1 MEVGFAW
8 RSSSAASCGKSQ
20 QPKGWLTRS
29 VFCVREDDCL
39 EIGPSFFISSNLQIG
54 TEPKLSLCKRSITI
68 TTLLLL
74 LPFGLVACGGPDQEH
89 PSDGANGDSAE
100 GLATTLAIVSNEP
113 AEGTMGFPLNGPIS
127 ATFSEAIDV
136 TTLTAS
142 TFTLTVG
149 TPGVPVEGI
158 VTFQV
163 ADSTAVF
170 MPAANL
176 AGETTFTATITTGV
190 KSVSGAVLPAPHSW
204 TFTTG
209 TTVLGVPVN
218 LRTAGN
224 YAVFSKQSISGTGA
238 MVTGD
243 LGISPS
249 RASLITGFALSTPA
263 TEFTTSA
270 QVIGKVYARDYLPPT
285 PATLVTAVSD
295 LQQAITEATTRTPT
309 VVVTTAVD
317 LGGMTVAAGIYNY
330 QTVTITSDV
339 TLAGSATDV
348 WIFQIAGTL
357 GMTAAMK
364 VVLSGG
370 ALPKNVFWQVTGA
383 TTIGANTQFNGVML
397 STGAV
402 TSGASALITGR
413 LLSQDAITITDAV
426 VVQPAP

>member
-1 MEVGFAW
+1 LKLSKTAAGFLLSVVAACGFAPHG
-8 RSSSAASCGKSQ
+8 RS
-20 QPKGWLTRS
+20 T
-29 VFCVREDDCL
+29 D
-39 EIGPSFFISSNLQIG
+39 N
-54 TEPKLSLCKRSITI
+54 
-68 TTLLLL
+68 
-74 LPFGLVACGGPDQEH
+74 
-89 PSDGANGDSAE
+89 PSDGTNGDSI
-100 GLATTLAIVSNEP
+100 GGLAIVSNEP

-127 ATFSEAIDV
+127 ATFSEAIDE

-142 TFTLTVG
+142 TFTLTAG
-149 TPGVPVEGI
+149 TPAVAVDGI

-170 MPAANL
+170 MPTANL
-176 AGETTFTATITTGV
+176 AGETTFTATITTDV
-190 KSVSGAVLPAPHSW
+190 KSVSGAVLPAPRSW

-209 TTVLGVPVN
+209 TTVLGVPVK

-224 YAVFSKQSISGTGA
+224 YAVFSTKSISGTDA

-249 RASLITGFALSTPA
+249 RASMITGFALSAPPG
-263 TEFTTSA
+263 EFTTSA
-270 QVIGKVYARDYLPPT
+270 QVIGKVYAHDYQPPT